1 MSSDPVPDVPL
12 LAGMGGVNSSE
23 SQSVHFG
30 RKAII
35 LSRDKNTDELI
46 FFSPNYGYRNRRCC
60 NTERVK
66 QIQRLTLVLGNY
78 KQISEELRMAGKGIH
93 GRRSIYS

>member
-1 MSSDPVPDVPL
+1 MSGDPVPDVPL

-35 LSRDKNTDELI
+35 LSRENNTKERALQLVTLDPHGPNELRANGPLSNISEFHEAFDITDGDKMYKPVE
-46 FFSPNYGYRNRRCC
+46 
-60 NTERVK
+60 ERVD
-66 QIQRLTLVLGNY
+66 IW
-78 KQISEELRMAGKGIH
+78 
-93 GRRSIYS
+93 